1 MNALTRL
8 ERFDDLFPEMFRRF
22 MRPMAVGGFDAPT
35 EIRVDVSENDK
46 SYEIRAEVPGFK
58 KEEIRVTVDGS
69 YVSISA
75 DTKREKEQ
83 EAKPRAGER
92 TLVKELFYS
101 SASRGFRLEHDVD
114 EKHAVAKFEDGVLK
128 LSLPKREE
136 AASRTLN
143 IQ

>member
-1 MNALTRL
+1 MNALTRF

-22 MRPMAVGGFDAPT
+22 MRPAMPSSFDVPA
-35 EIRVDVSENDK
+35 EIRVDVSETDK
-46 SYEIRAEVPGFK
+46 GYEVRAEVPGFR
-58 KEEIRVTVDGS
+58 KEEIHVTIDGS

-75 DTKREKEQ
+75 DTKREKEEQ
-83 EAKPRAGER
+83 DKSRKGDR

-114 EKHAVAKFEDGVLK
+114 EKNSVAKFEDGILK
-128 LSLPKREE
+128 LSLPKKQE
-136 AASRTLN
+136 AASRVLN